1 MKLKRFL
8 TGVLSAVMAL
18 SVCALPAAAAEGNTT
33 GATTTKTSTSTIDTG
48 KKGSITIHKYL
59 MKSTLP
65 AKDLNH
71 GEEISEEK
79 LPKDG
84 NDALEAAKDVGF
96 TLYKVMDADELV
108 KYYDGVYAH
117 EVTVNSYLKSG
128 TNEIDPDRVRK
139 DANNQPIIIN
149 PTGNSQILT
158 DEKGV
163 VKFEGLDIGLYVVVE
178 TKKPAAVTE
187 AVEPFLVSVPM
198 TKVGENGKAD
208 PTQWLYDIHV
218 YPKNSTQVGTIYLN
232 KKGLVGEDTIN
243 NSKDLNGVQFKLERL
258 KEGKNVGDNDAW
270 EIVSSEKNNDG
281 IYTTGTVE
289 ENKSGT
295 IKVDGLHPGTYR
307 FTEVGYADSAEGVD
321 KKYILDT
328 AASYTFKIEAGNNG
342 TQTVTPLDT
351 DNKDYTIDG
360 TTITVTNYAP
370 DVDKQVKNRTDGKY
384 QEASDYAVGD
394 TISYKVAVTVP
405 KNITKLRTFFLTDK
419 PENMEDDS
427 NSVKVFSD
435 ENCTTDITS
444 AVTASTDGI
453 TVTSDKG
460 FKVTFVPQNLVNYAG
475 KTIYITY
482 NAKLT
487 KSADTTTTGNLNTI
501 DLTYSNKIKS
511 DTEHEDETNDCN
523 HIEDTAVVYT
533 FQIDIT
539 KVGKDGTSKMNLQGV
554 EFKLYEQ
561 IAHQET
567 PANDVLS
574 NTDANALGFKDT
586 TKFSYKE
593 IASGTTDGNGKLTFT
608 GLSNSKTATTGAS
621 RYWLVE
627 TQTKEG
633 YNLLGAPVEAKLD
646 IVYKTTWKE
655 ENEFKDGVLV
665 KHKHT
670 SSTED
675 FKKAT
680 DGAQTNGGTQEGK
693 EVTEGRDQGVYGSLS
708 TEIIN
713 KKGFQLP
720 VTGGF
725 GTLLFSG
732 IGVLLVL
739 AGVAVLFSMK
749 KKNDRA

>member
-18 SVCALPAAAAEGNTT
+18 SVCALPAAADDANTT
-33 GATTTKTSTSTIDTG
+33 TTAPSTSTIDTG

-59 MKSTLP
+59 MKGTLP
-65 AKDLNH
+65 TADINH
-71 GEEISEEK
+71 GEEIDESK

-84 NDALEAAKDVGF
+84 GDALEAAEGVGF
-96 TLYKVMDADELV
+96 TLYKVMDADDLV

-117 EVTVNSYLKSG
+117 EVTVNNYLKPD
-128 TNEIDPDRVRK
+128 TNEIDLDKVEK
-139 DANNQPIIIN
+139 NVSGQPIIIN
-149 PTGNSQILT
+149 PTDNSQILT
-158 DEKGV
+158 DKKGV

-198 TKVGENGKAD
+198 TKVGENGKDD

-232 KKGLVGEDTIN
+232 KKGLVGEDTT
-243 NSKDLNGVQFKLERL
+243 KAVDLAGVKFKLERL
-258 KEGKNVGDNDAW
+258 KPNKTENDADAW
-270 EIVSSEKNNDG
+270 EQIKYSDTEEFFTTSTVDGKN
-281 IYTTGTVE
+281 
-289 ENKSGT
+289 GT

-307 FTEVGYADSAEGVD
+307 FTEIGYADSVKNPD
-321 KKYILDT
+321 KKYILDGQ
-328 AASYTFKIEAGNNG
+328 ASYKFEISIDSNG
-342 TQTVTPLDT
+342 KQTVKSLDDT
-351 DNKDYTIDG
+351 NNDYTINE
-360 TTITVTNYAP
+360 TTITVYNYAP

-511 DTEHEDETNDCN
+511 DTEPEDETNDCN

-539 KVGKDGTSKMNLQGV
+539 KVGKNGNTETPLNGV
-554 EFKLYEQ
+554 TFKLYEQ
-561 IAHQET
+561 IVHQTE
-567 PANDVLS
+567 NVEKVLS
-574 NTDANALGFKDT
+574 DDEAKALGFADT
-586 TKFSYKE
+586 TNFSYKE
-593 IASGTTDGNGKLTFT
+593 VATDTTKEGGKLTFT
-608 GLSNSKTATTGAS
+608 GLSNSKAVKAGAS

-655 ENEFKDGVLV
+655 ENGFKDGVLV

-680 DGAQTNGGTQEGK
+680 DGAQTNGGTQEGT

-708 TEIIN
+708 KKIIN